1 MVKIMSNI
9 DQTKLDK
16 MWKKIL
22 EYEKDDGML
31 DKDRTAVDSILRI
44 VDEVYR
50 ECY

>member
-1 MVKIMSNI
+1 MSPEIVN
-9 DQTKLDK
+9 QTKLDK

>member
-1 MVKIMSNI
+1 MSDI
-9 DQTKLDK
+9 DQTKLNK

-31 DKDRTAVDSILRI
+31 EKDRTAVDRILKI
-44 VDEVYR
+44 IEEVYR

>member
-1 MVKIMSNI
+1 MGNI
-9 DQTKLDK
+9 DQTKLNK

-44 VDEVYR
+44 VDEVYK
-50 ECY
+50 ECYLKN